1 MVCFLVYMY
10 NVQVYQ
16 AYQVLQYHLSVS
28 ATLTYRLPLN
38 LLSVHGIRTQN
49 IIYTHTLFSK
59 FGIPIYYVNHKTYH
73 QGNQFDLC

>member
-49 IIYTHTLFSK
+49 IIYTHTHLTFLEIWNTNLLCESSNVPSRK
-59 FGIPIYYVNHKTYH
+59 PI
-73 QGNQFDLC
+73 

>member
-49 IIYTHTLFSK
+49 IIYTHTLNFSRNLE
-59 FGIPIYYVNHKTYH
+59 Y
-73 QGNQFDLC
+73 QFIM